1 MQGTGALPSFFRFGR
16 RRGGLNASKRTHPG
30 FPSPKNAVKPDSVS
44 KADPFEKFRTLLEAH
59 YTFPCVYTHKFI
71 GKNSTIFKTSVDEFE
86 KKFIGLTRSTERLS
100 ASGKH
105 LSLTY
110 EYHAAN
116 ADEVIA
122 LAVETQKINDLI
134 YIL

>member
-1 MQGTGALPSFFRFGR
+1 MSE
-16 RRGGLNASKRTHPG
+16 N
-30 FPSPKNAVKPDSVS
+30 
-44 KADPFEKFRTLLEAH
+44 DPFLKFRELLKGH
-59 YTFPCVYTHKFI
+59 YVFPCLYTHKFI
-71 GKNSTIFKTSVDEFE
+71 GKNSTIFRDSVDEFE
-86 KKFIGLTRSTERLS
+86 KKFIGLTRSSERLS

-122 LAVETQKINDLI
+122 LAIETQKINDLI

>member
-1 MQGTGALPSFFRFGR
+1 M
-16 RRGGLNASKRTHPG
+16 SKT
-30 FPSPKNAVKPDSVS
+30 
-44 KADPFEKFRTLLEAH
+44 DPFEKFRTLLEAH

-71 GKNSTIFKTSVDEFE
+71 GKNSSIFKTAVEEFE
-86 KKFIGLTRSTERLS
+86 RKFIGLTRSTERLS